1 VKTQADR
8 RRLLRW
14 LAGLAVAA
22 LSLWL
27 LARNVDGAAVWAV
40 LARADL
46 RWAAVGVLA
55 ILGTALTRALRWQA
69 LLEPP
74 APRLRPVLTAL
85 LVGQALNMALPL
97 RSGEVV
103 RAAWLG
109 AEPQVDPARALG
121 SIALEKALDL
131 LALLACGLA
140 LLLWL
145 PLPDWFARSTA
156 GTALL
161 IAVAAVALWAGLRW
175 REPLLGA
182 AARLLTR
189 LPARAS
195 SGVKHLPTPCKE
207 TPAGWNRLLLSPLE
221 RLTDGLA
228 AIRQPRVFWPALGWT
243 ALTWALGVGANWVVL
258 AAFGIPSTAAAL
270 LLMAT
275 LMASAPVPVPAR
287 LGIFEGVC
295 VVSLAL
301 FDIPFDQA
309 LAVGLLLHLIV
320 MAPPLLAA
328 ALLALWRAVEVS

>member
-1 VKTQADR
+1 MKSHPDR
-8 RRLLRW
+8 RRLVRW

-27 LARNVDGAAVWAV
+27 LTRNVDGAAIWAV

-145 PLPDWFARSTA
+145 PLPHWFARSTA

-161 IAVAAVALWAGLRW
+161 IAVAAVTLWAGLRW

-189 LPARAS
+189 LPAGWDRAL
-195 SGVKHLPTPCKE
+195 LP
-207 TPAGWNRLLLSPLE
+207 PLE
-221 RLTDGLA
+221 RLADGLA
-228 AIRQPRVFWPALGWT
+228 AIRQPRVFWPAVGWT

-258 AAFGIPSTAAAL
+258 AAFGISSAAAAL

>member
-1 VKTQADR
+1 MIRDKSVQSVTKSVSSVW
-8 RRLLRW
+8 RW

-22 LSLWL
+22 LAVWL
-27 LARNVDGAAVWAV
+27 LARNVDLAAVWAV
-40 LARADL
+40 LGRADL
-46 RWAAVGVLA
+46 RWAAVGAAA
-55 ILGTALTRALRWQA
+55 ILATALTRARRWQA
-69 LLEPP
+69 LLAPP
-74 APRLRPVLTAL
+74 APRFRPVLTAL
-85 LVGQALNMALPL
+85 LVGQALNMVLPL

-109 AEPQVDPARALG
+109 AEPQADAARALG
-121 SIALEKALDL
+121 SIALEKTLDL
-131 LALLACGLA
+131 LALLACGVA

-161 IAVAAVALWAGLRW
+161 IAVAALVLWAGLRW

-182 AARLLTR
+182 VARLLAR
-189 LPARAS
+189 LPAGWDRAL
-195 SGVKHLPTPCKE
+195 LP
-207 TPAGWNRLLLSPLE
+207 PLE

-228 AIRQPRVFWPALGWT
+228 AIRQPRIFWPALAWT
-243 ALTWALGVGANWVVL
+243 ALTWALGVLANWTVL
-258 AAFGIPSTAAAL
+258 AAFAIPSAAAAL

-301 FDIPFDQA
+301 FDVPADRA

-328 ALLALWRAVEVS
+328 ALLALWRAVEAS